1 VAAGSSKEVSERY
14 FSIVF
19 SPEHAKRHRA
29 SVPRKPDDRLRFTD
43 TYLRSRSGHV
53 TTTPIAGDPIDIIL
67 EFESFED
74 LPHVWFML
82 TIFNQQMIAV
92 THCNVSAY
100 GQSLYV
106 SQGKGQVSCHI
117 PRLPLPCGSY
127 KIAIA
132 ADDDRGLLDRISS
145 ACFFTVDASNFFPSA
160 FITPIEYSAALV
172 DHSWKLQG
180 QL

>member
-1 VAAGSSKEVSERY
+1 MFPSA
-14 FSIVF
+14 
-19 SPEHAKRHRA
+19 HAERHRA
-29 SVPRKPDDRLRFTD
+29 SVQRKPDDRLRFTE
-43 TYLRSRSGHV
+43 TYLRSRDGHV
-53 TTTPIAGDPIDIIL
+53 TTTPTAGEPIDVII

-74 LPHVWFML
+74 LPHVRFML

-100 GQSLYV
+100 GLSLYV

-127 KIAIA
+127 KIAIVA
-132 ADDDRGLLDRISS
+132 EDDQGGLDWVPS
-145 ACFFTVDASNFFPSA
+145 ACFFTVEASNFFPSA
-160 FITPIEYSAALV
+160 FVTPIEYSAALV

-180 QL
+180 KV